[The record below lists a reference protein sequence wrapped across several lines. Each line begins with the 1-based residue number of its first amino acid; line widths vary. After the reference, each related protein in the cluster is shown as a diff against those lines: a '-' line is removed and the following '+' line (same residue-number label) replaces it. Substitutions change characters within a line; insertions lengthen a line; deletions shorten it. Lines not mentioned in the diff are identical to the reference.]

1 MTDYRITTLSEQGV
15 RLRQTRSFPGLP
27 ELDSFCRENKLTLLS
42 YRAVRKPVRTARVHP
57 EQARDLLDQLATLLD
72 SGIPLA
78 DALQEVESL
87 GAKPPVTRVLSR
99 LYQRVAAGEAL
110 SAGIS
115 AELRLLPA
123 YVPAMISAGE
133 QSGKLGQSL
142 REASEALNWQIQ
154 LRRRLWRAVSYP
166 LFSAALL
173 LGALGFLMVYLVP
186 QLEAFLGAT
195 GFVLPWYTRA
205 LISFSSRVE
214 VWALPLI
221 GLLTVLGISMTI
233 LMRLSATWR
242 GHLQRLLC
250 RLPLFGKL
258 SAQLT
263 FSRFFHFTGTLYAAG
278 IALPDAIRQGAAVSK
293 VQPYSSAFDNLAD
306 DLSAGRSL
314 TSALQ
319 DAGLIPAI
327 TLRLLGVAERSGRLE
342 HGLSQVAGL
351 HKQALEE
358 LLQGLESRL
367 GPAILLLVGVL
378 MVWVI
383 VAVISPVYDGISA
396 MGVGL

>member
-1 MTDYRITTLSEQGV
+1 MTDYRITTMSEQGV

-27 ELDSFCRENKLTLLS
+27 ELDAFCRENKLTLLS
-42 YRAVRKPVRTARVHP
+42 YRCIKKPAKATRVRP
-57 EQARDLLDQLATLLD
+57 EQARDLFDQLATLLD

-78 DALQEVESL
+78 DALQEVASFGVKAPVAQVL
-87 GAKPPVTRVLSR
+87 GR
-99 LYQRVAAGEAL
+99 LYQRVAAGDAL
-110 SAGIS
+110 SVVIS
-115 AELRLLPA
+115 AELSQLPA

-142 REASEALNWQIQ
+142 REASQALNWQLQ

-186 QLEAFLGAT
+186 QLEDFLGAT
-195 GFVLPWYTRA
+195 GFALPWYTRA
-205 LISFSSRVE
+205 LISFAEGVE
-214 VWALPLI
+214 VWAFPTMA
-221 GLLTVLGISMTI
+221 LLAVLGFSTTA
-233 LMRLSATWR
+233 LLRVSATWR
-242 GHLQRLLC
+242 GYLQRLLC

-258 SAQLT
+258 NAQLT
-263 FSRFFHFTGTLYAAG
+263 FSRFFHFTGTLYTAG
-278 IALPDAIRQGAAVSK
+278 IALPDAIRQGAAVSA
-293 VQPYSSAFDNLAD
+293 VQPYSSAFDAVAD
-306 DLSAGRSL
+306 DLSAGQSL

-327 TLRLLGVAERSGRLE
+327 TLRLLGVAETSGRLE
-342 HGLSQVAGL
+342 QGLSQVAGL
-351 HKQALEE
+351 HQQALEE
-358 LLQGLESRL
+358 LLQRLESRL